1 MSIDNGEKTLSP
13 KVYQKLLEVLGDD
26 YQYATQ
32 VVTYSEVQGCEF
44 DYVGMAEFR
53 DALTHVRRA
62 IYATDDS
69 VAFDELNSI
78 SEHIRRA
85 AVESMQEYVED
96 KYASI
101 KRRLYLNVK
110 NKKHVLEMEQNIKE
124 NIFRGRE
131 AKPSKKWRE
140 AIGYFKQA
148 ETLLDQLDNEL
159 PLIDAHADRV
169 KLGIYILIAAITG
182 YSIAII

>member
-1 MSIDNGEKTLSP
+1 MSTDSSEDTLSP
-13 KVYQKLLEVLGDD
+13 KVYQKLLEVLGED

-32 VVTYSEVQGCEF
+32 VVTYSEVQGCGY

-53 DALTHVRRA
+53 DALTHVKRA
-62 IYATDDS
+62 IDADDET
-69 VAFDELNSI
+69 VAFDELNSV

-101 KRRLYLNVK
+101 KRRLYVNMK
-110 NKKHVLEMEQNIKE
+110 NKKRISELEQNIKK
-124 NIFRGRE
+124 NIFQGRE

-140 AIGYFKQA
+140 AIGYFKEA
-148 ETLLDQLDNEL
+148 EILLHQLDEEA
-159 PLIDAHADRV
+159 PLIDVRV
-169 KLGIYILIAAITG
+169 EQFKRIVYLLIAVITG
-182 YSIAII
+182 YLIAIV

>member
-1 MSIDNGEKTLSP
+1 MSGNSSEDTLSP
-13 KVYQKLLEVLGDD
+13 KVYHKLLEVLGED

-32 VVTYSEVQGCEF
+32 VVTYSEVQGCGY

-53 DALTHVRRA
+53 DALTHVKRA
-62 IYATDDS
+62 IDTDDEN
-69 VAFDELNSI
+69 VAFEELNSV

-110 NKKHVLEMEQNIKE
+110 NRKRIFELEQNIKK
-124 NIFRGRE
+124 NIYHGRE

-140 AIGYFKQA
+140 AIGYFKEA
-148 ETLLDQLDNEL
+148 EILLHQLDKEA
-159 PLIDAHADRV
+159 PLIDVRV
-169 KLGIYILIAAITG
+169 ERFKLIVYLLIAAITG
-182 YSIAII
+182 YLIAMV

>member
-1 MSIDNGEKTLSP
+1 MGIDNSEETLPP
-13 KVYQKLLEVLGDD
+13 KVYQKLLEVLGED

-32 VVTYSEVQGCEF
+32 VVTYSEVQGCGF

-53 DALTHVRRA
+53 DALTHVKRA
-62 IYATDDS
+62 IYATDES

-96 KYASI
+96 KYVSI
-101 KRRLYLNVK
+101 KRRLYLNMK
-110 NKKHVLEMEQNIKE
+110 NKKHVSELEQNIKQ

-131 AKPSKKWRE
+131 AKPSKEWRE

-148 ETLLDQLDNEL
+148 ETLLNQLDDEL
-159 PLIDAHADRV
+159 PLIDARADQV

-182 YSIAII
+182 YLIAII